1 MKIVFGCI
9 ALALSL
15 AACTKEELVLDGI
28 TITTTLAPKTAETK
42 AIADGGDQITVSWAQ
57 HEHMAILY
65 EVGGI
70 KYMADAEIT
79 AVDDSGAATIEFMVD
94 SGMPDNT
101 PCQIVYPLSAAKDD
115 HSGVKDA
122 ATLLSAQNGTLNANL
137 DVRVGE
143 GKICISTPGLEV
155 TTEPVAQ
162 FALFKFTV
170 KNSAGSATIKVKPLT
185 VSIGS
190 QNYVITPSSATS
202 ELYVALPAVSYK
214 TVSFS
219 ATGSDNK
226 PYVCAKGGVSFAAG
240 NYYRS
245 TLKMYNVTTVT
256 WNPCDMYV
264 DYEDVY
270 TYSSNG
276 ITVDYYDLESCVH
289 GDQWQV
295 APHGA
300 LLFLAPW
307 GNLISKIEIYY
318 YEWYSDDVFPT
329 GDWSIPEEG
338 KLVWQGTPAN
348 WVSIDNDNN
357 NGDYVSFACDSIV
370 FTLLY

>member
-1 MKIVFGCI
+1 MKKVFGCI

-162 FALFKFTV
+162 FSLFKFTV

-202 ELYVALPAVSYK
+202 ELYVALPAVSNK

-256 WNPCDMYV
+256 WNPCYMYV
-264 DYEDVY
+264 EPEDYTSY
-270 TYSSNG
+270 YSDG
-276 ITVDYYDLESCVH
+276 ITVETYDLYSDVH
-289 GDQWQV
+289 GDQWHV
-295 APHGA
+295 APHDDI
-300 LLFLAPW
+300 FFVAPW
-307 GNLISKIEIYY
+307 GNLISKIEINY
-318 YEWYSDDVFPT
+318 YEWYSDDVFPS
-329 GDWSIPEEG
+329 GDWSIQEEG
-338 KLVWQGTPAN
+338 KLVWQGTPSR
-348 WVSIDNDNN
+348 WVFMHND
-357 NGDYVSFACDSIV
+357 DDDWYVSFACDSIV